1 MYRCA
6 VFADAQAR
14 PGDPLSCFVLRL
26 AYEGAIEVAV
36 AVRATQFRQKSSYG
50 EPKRGVA
57 VLILAPGHPI
67 TIWQLGDMGSM
78 SRVAPR
84 RGAGVN
90 KRGYRLSFLRHA
102 GLDPASM
109 QAALEWTPDQVRGDG
124 EMKLPETGRASCR
137 ERVCQ

>member
-1 MYRCA
+1 M
-6 VFADAQAR
+6 
-14 PGDPLSCFVLRL
+14 LRL
-26 AYEGAIEVAV
+26 AAEGAIEGAL
-36 AVRATQFRQKSSYG
+36 AVRATQFRHKSSYG

-67 TIWQLGDMGSM
+67 TIWQLGDMGYM

-109 QAALEWTPDQVRGDG
+109 QAALAGTPDHERGDG
-124 EMKLPETGRASCR
+124 KRKIPE
-137 ERVCQ
+137 